1 MPSILSHP
9 AVPLAIGLGLGSRV
23 ISPRLL
29 LAGVAASIVP
39 DADVYLEHVWSA
51 IGHRGITHSLLF
63 ALCGGLCAALIS
75 RWLHASRRAAFA
87 FVSLAT
93 LSHPL
98 LDMCT
103 NGGSG
108 IPLFWPLTH
117 ERFFMPWTPIEVSPL
132 GVARFFS
139 ERGAEVLASEAVWV
153 WLPAALLYAAM
164 RCIRSRRPGEGQEP
178 S

>member
-9 AVPLAIGLGLGSRV
+9 AVPLAIGLGLGSRI

-39 DADVYLEHVWSA
+39 DVDVYLEHVSSA
-51 IGHRGITHSLLF
+51 IGHRGLTHTLLF
-63 ALCGGLCAALIS
+63 ALCGGLFAALIS
-75 RWLHASRRAAFA
+75 AWLHASRPAAFA

-153 WLPAALLYAAM
+153 WAPAVVVAAVLLLF
-164 RCIRSRRPGEGQEP
+164 RRVCASAPRR
-178 S
+178 